1 MKSSNKLN
9 KALKDALDNN
19 PMPLHES
26 QWERLQKDLG
36 KDEKKPKFLYW
47 FFVLIPMIMVLGIG
61 YYLGRESNSDS
72 TKSELAI
79 VNTNNGNASESN
91 SNEMELDT
99 HIQSNANAEQ
109 NPNSSSESNSNST
122 NTIQNKPANSNNT
135 TSESN
140 TINTNSNQNNSSNSS
155 ESNVA
160 NTNDKD
166 VSTQNSLNGTQNT
179 TNGTQNSSSDIVANG
194 ENVIINQENEL
205 PIHVFSVLSYPR
217 KKDFKW
223 NSKDEDPLKLSFFE
237 NKEGSKKTSK
247 GKKNSI
253 DPERT
258 FFALGFATG
267 FSLVST
273 EVSGI
278 SNSEKIHKDTRKLF
292 EQSTENQHSYYL
304 NVNFEWTPF
313 KSLNFGLN
321 TGIQYIEVSN
331 DMDIKYKLNQIPVRL
346 PNGDISFYIPI
357 SDTMN
362 PPTIQ
367 VKNRATYRFVNVPF
381 KIGYTFPLGS
391 RQEIGL
397 SGGINMSFL
406 AGTRGN
412 TFSLNE
418 ASVQPIRESIAN
430 IFNVG
435 YMGSVIYSRQVYKQ
449 WWIGAEYQFQRNN
462 LKYDMDYGIL
472 NSKLKVNA
480 INLNFRFKF

>member
-36 KDEKKPKFLYW
+36 KDERKPKFLYW
-47 FFVLIPMIMVLGIG
+47 FLIVIPMIMVLGFG
-61 YYLGRESNSDS
+61 YYLGRESKSDS

-79 VNTNNGNASESN
+79 VNTTVGNATKSN
-91 SNEMELDT
+91 SNENDLNT
-99 HIQSNANAEQ
+99 PNQANTIVEQ
-109 NPNSSSESNSNST
+109 NPNSSNTSKNNST
-122 NTIQNKPANSNNT
+122 NTTQNISANNNSNT
-135 TSESN
+135 AESN
-140 TINTNSNQNNSSNSS
+140 TNNTSSNQNNSNTFSESPESNSN
-155 ESNVA
+155 ENQV
-160 NTNDKD
+160 N
-166 VSTQNSLNGTQNT
+166 
-179 TNGTQNSSSDIVANG
+179 TQNSSNENLNSSTDIIANG
-194 ENVIINQENEL
+194 ENEVNIQDMES
-205 PIHVFSVLSYPR
+205 PIQVYSMMNYP
-217 KKDFKW
+217 KKKEFKW
-223 NSKDEDPLKLSFFE
+223 NNKDDDPIKFSFVDYKESFKKSSKD
-237 NKEGSKKTSK
+237 KKITD
-247 GKKNSI
+247 

-258 FFALGFATG
+258 FFALGFASG

-278 SNSEKIHKDTRKLF
+278 SNSEKLHKDTRSLF

-304 NVNFEWTPF
+304 NVNFEWLPF
-313 KSLNFGLN
+313 KNFNFGLN

-331 DMDIKYKLNQIPVRL
+331 DMDIKYKLNQIPFRM

-357 SDTMN
+357 SDSMN

-367 VKNRATYRFVNVPF
+367 VKNRATYRFVNVPL

-391 RQEIGL
+391 KQEIGL

-406 AGTRGN
+406 AGTKGN

-418 ASVQPIRESIAN
+418 ASVQPIKEIITN
-430 IFNVG
+430 VFNVG
-435 YMGSVIYSRQVYKQ
+435 YMGSVMYSRQVYKQ

-472 NSKLKVNA
+472 SSKLKVNA